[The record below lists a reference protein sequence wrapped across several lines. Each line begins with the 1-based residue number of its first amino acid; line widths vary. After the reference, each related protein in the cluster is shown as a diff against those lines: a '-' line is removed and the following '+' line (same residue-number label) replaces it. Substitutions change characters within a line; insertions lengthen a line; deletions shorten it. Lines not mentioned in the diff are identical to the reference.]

1 RLWSS
6 SPMTRTSPQYR
17 MTCASWPMGDLLA
30 GSLLPPAPRS
40 LPASSNWGGDGM
52 WSFARSAVLAYRG
65 SFIGSFLVVMFAAAL
80 LSANG
85 LLMATGARSDAPML
99 STVAA
104 SFAGTAILVVV
115 LVVAST
121 FAAALRPR
129 HEQFAL
135 LRAVGATA
143 SQVRSMVTAEVSIVF
158 AIAG

>member
-1 RLWSS
+1 
-6 SPMTRTSPQYR
+6 
-17 MTCASWPMGDLLA
+17 
-30 GSLLPPAPRS
+30 
-40 LPASSNWGGDGM
+40 M
-52 WSFARSAVLAYRG
+52 WSFARSAVLTYRG
-65 SFIGSFLVVMFAAAL
+65 SFIGSFLIVVFAAAL

-85 LLMATGARSDAPML
+85 VLMETGLHSDAPLL

-121 FAAALRPR
+121 FASALRQR

-135 LRAVGATA
+135 LRAVGAPG

-158 AIAG
+158 AIAAPLGALPGLWASNL